1 MCVES
6 YKAPSRSTA
15 TSTMP
20 QHGAILLEVVV
31 SLVLACAF
39 LSIMLP
45 AANQSYSR
53 ARTSK
58 LRNEAIRL
66 ASTKLE
72 ELSAGVEKG
81 AFPKTKRE
89 GKLTWT
95 IDRLSAESGEALS
108 SAGKPS
114 LYTYRISVLA
124 TGESIPILSFSA
136 QRLHFD

>member
-1 MCVES
+1 MFVES
-6 YKAPSRSTA
+6 YKAPSRPPVTRAMS
-15 TSTMP
+15 

-31 SLVLACAF
+31 SLVVACAF

-45 AANQSYSR
+45 AASQSYSR
-53 ARTSK
+53 ARTSQ

-81 AFPKTKRE
+81 ALPKTKRE
-89 GKLTWT
+89 EKLTWT
-95 IDRLSAESGEALS
+95 IDRLSVESGDALS

-114 LYTYRISVLA
+114 LYTYRISVLEA
-124 TGESIPILSFSA
+124 GESTPLLAFSV